1 MGFEDSLPFFGMLM
15 VILIQVGNM
24 EVSKAAMSAGMNKY
38 ILAVYSNAL
47 PTLILLPLSFICC
60 RSQRPPVTFSVLC
73 RIFLLALIG
82 CSGQILEYAGIQYS
96 SPTLCT
102 AMLNLIPAF
111 TFMLAIIFRMEK
123 LEWSSSSSQAKLLGT
138 IVSITG
144 ASVVTFYK
152 GPPIMMTP
160 SSSQLLL
167 SPQSSWILGGILLTA
182 DAFSYSAWYIVQ
194 ASILKIYPA
203 VLVILFHMF
212 FYNTILS
219 AVFTLIIVR
228 DPDAWRLRL
237 DMGLVAIL
245 YTGVVSSVL
254 RVSLCTWCLS
264 RTGPFFCSMFKP
276 VAIIF
281 AVVMDVFLG
290 DVLCLGSVIGA
301 AVTVVGFYAVM
312 WGKANE
318 EKMYKDSGVASF
330 GSSSEK
336 IPLLQNRMEEI

>member
-82 CSGQILEYAGIQYS
+82 RCSGQILEYAGIQYS

-167 SPQSSWILGGILLTA
+167 SPQSSWILG
-182 DAFSYSAWYIVQ
+182 
-194 ASILKIYPA
+194 
-203 VLVILFHMF
+203 
-212 FYNTILS
+212 
-219 AVFTLIIVR
+219 VFTLIIVR